1 MGNGTRIHNGSSPAK
16 TREMN
21 VNRTLMQKPFL
32 VESDKYCHLL
42 YATVILDNFGTHFG
56 EKWSQKRTVPGH
68 LKGVSHLANRNKNER
83 RVQQYDLVQTK
94 VKI

>member
-21 VNRTLMQKPFL
+21 VNRTLMQTRFL
-32 VESDKYCHLL
+32 VASDKYGHLS
-42 YATVILDNFGTHFG
+42 YATVIVDNFGTNCG
-56 EKWSQKRTVPGH
+56 EKWCQKRTVPGH
-68 LKGVSHLANRNKNER
+68 LKGVSYLANRNKNER
-83 RVQQYDLVQTK
+83 RVQQYDLVQRK